1 LVTPRLH
8 GSPIIREGWRRS
20 NQKNKKGG
28 NEEIT
33 GEGPHSF
40 TDYLFSDKIALE
52 FTEKRQYTILMTTL
66 TKTGQL
72 RDLEGRQKL
81 LLRLVELSVTLN
93 STLDLDELLQLIT
106 ATATELLECEAASIL
121 LYDEKNPRLYFAAA
135 TGSDPA
141 QLAEIPVPIDS
152 SLAGTI
158 FRTNQPLIL
167 NNAEQDPRH
176 YSLVSDHVKF
186 KIHSLLGVPMPIKD
200 RTMGVLEAVNK
211 REGFFTE
218 SDAAIL
224 SVAAAHAAIA
234 INNARLLRATQQ
246 ALEKVKVTNQ
256 IKSNFLALASHELR
270 TPLGIIIGYAT
281 FLQESA
287 RGESTDHANQV
298 LGAASQMRSLLSQ
311 MNNLTLLQAD
321 EMEMR
326 PMKISIQD
334 VLNFAIDEIKYS
346 AARRDLQL
354 IFAFQEDPIFVNVD
368 AEKTALAFVNLLNNA
383 IRFSPEGSDITIGA
397 VQQEKQVMVWV
408 QDHGIG
414 IPVDKLEKIFEE
426 FYQIEPPNTRHYG
439 GLGIGL
445 TIAKGLIE
453 TQNGKIWAESDG
465 EGQGSTF
472 NVTLRTVKE

>member
-1 LVTPRLH
+1 MP
-8 GSPIIREGWRRS
+8 
-20 NQKNKKGG
+20 
-28 NEEIT
+28 
-33 GEGPHSF
+33 
-40 TDYLFSDKIALE
+40 
-52 FTEKRQYTILMTTL
+52 TL
-66 TKTGQL
+66 SKTGQL

-167 NNAEQDPRH
+167 NDAQQDPRH
-176 YSLVSDHVKF
+176 YALVSDHVKF
-186 KIHSLLGVPMPIKD
+186 KIHSLIGVPMPIKD

-211 REGFFTE
+211 LEGGFTD

-224 SVAAAHAAIA
+224 SVTAAHAAIA

-287 RGESTDHANQV
+287 RGESTEHVNQV

-334 VLNFAIDEIKYS
+334 VLNFALDEIKYL
-346 AARRDLQL
+346 AARRDMQL
-354 IFAFQEDPIFVNVD
+354 ALDFQDDPIFVEVD

-383 IRFSPEGSDITIGA
+383 IRFSAEGSDITIGIA
-397 VQQEKQVMVWV
+397 KQEKQVTVWI

-414 IPVDKLEKIFEE
+414 IPKDKLQKIFED

-453 TQNGKIWAESDG
+453 AQNGTIWAESAG

-472 NVTLRTVKE
+472 KVALRMAKE

>member
-1 LVTPRLH
+1 MQFGQL
-8 GSPIIREGWRRS
+8 G
-20 NQKNKKGG
+20 
-28 NEEIT
+28 
-33 GEGPHSF
+33 
-40 TDYLFSDKIALE
+40 LE
-52 FTEKRQYTILMTTL
+52 FTLKKKYTVRMPNLS
-66 TKTGQL
+66 KTGQL
-72 RDLEGRQKL
+72 KELEGRHSL

-106 ATATELLECEAASIL
+106 ATATELLECEASSIL
-121 LYDEKNPRLYFAAA
+121 LYDEKNPRLFFAAA

-141 QLAEIPVPIDS
+141 KLAEIPVPIDS

-158 FRTNQPLIL
+158 FRTNKPLIL

-176 YSLVSDHVKF
+176 YAPVSDHIKF
-186 KIHSLLGVPMPIKD
+186 KTNTLLGVPMPIKD

-211 REGFFTE
+211 RDGAFTD
-218 SDAAIL
+218 SDVATL
-224 SVAAAHAAIA
+224 SVIAAHAAIA
-234 INNARLLRATQQ
+234 INNARLLRTTQQ

-256 IKSNFLALASHELR
+256 IKSNFLSLASHELR

-281 FLQESA
+281 FLQEGA
-287 RGESTDHANQV
+287 KGESSDHANQV
-298 LGAASQMRSLLSQ
+298 LGAASQMRSLLDQ

-326 PMKISIQD
+326 PISISIQD
-334 VLNFAIDEIKYS
+334 VLNFAVDEIKYF
-346 AARRDLQL
+346 AARRDLSL
-354 IFAFQEDPIFVNVD
+354 VLDFQETPIFVKVD

-383 IRFSPEGSDITIGA
+383 IRFSPEGSEIVIGA
-397 VQQEKQVMVWV
+397 AEQGKQVVAWI

-414 IPVDKLEKIFEE
+414 IPSDKLQKIFEE

-453 TQNGKIWAESDG
+453 AQDGKLWAESDG
-465 EGQGSTF
+465 AGQGATF
-472 NVTLRTVKE
+472 KVSLSAAQG

>member
-1 LVTPRLH
+1 MQTP
-8 GSPIIREGWRRS
+8 S
-20 NQKNKKGG
+20 
-28 NEEIT
+28 
-33 GEGPHSF
+33 
-40 TDYLFSDKIALE
+40 
-52 FTEKRQYTILMTTL
+52 
-66 TKTGQL
+66 KTGQL

-141 QLAEIPVPIDS
+141 QLAGIPVPIDS

-167 NNAEQDPRH
+167 NNADQDPRH
-176 YSLVSDHVKF
+176 YSLVSDHVKI
-186 KIHSLLGVPMPIKD
+186 KTHSLLGVPMPIKD
-200 RTMGVLEAVNK
+200 RTMGVLEAINK
-211 REGFFTE
+211 REGGFTD

-224 SVAAAHAAIA
+224 SVTAAHAAIA
-234 INNARLLRATQQ
+234 INNARLLKSTQQ

-256 IKSNFLALASHELR
+256 IKSHFLSLASHELR

-281 FLQESA
+281 FLQNGA
-287 RGESTDHANQV
+287 RGESAMDNANHV
-298 LGAASQMRSLLSQ
+298 LGAAEQMRVLLDQ
-311 MNNLTLLQAD
+311 MNNLTLLQSD

-326 PMKISIQD
+326 QMKIPIQD
-334 VLNFAIDEIKYS
+334 VLHFAIDEIKYT

-354 IFAFQEDPIFVNVD
+354 VLAFREDPIFVSVD
-368 AEKTALAFVNLLNNA
+368 PEKTTLAFVNLLNNA
-383 IRFSPEGSDITIGA
+383 IRFSPEGSEITIGA
-397 VQQEKQVMVWV
+397 VAQEKQVLVWV
-408 QDHGIG
+408 EDRGIG
-414 IPVDKLEKIFEE
+414 IPVDKLQKIFEE

-445 TIAKGLIE
+445 AIAKGLIE
-453 TQNGKIWAESDG
+453 AQDGNIWAESAG

-472 NVTLRTVKE
+472 KVTLRITKE